1 MVLPGG
7 ALAVT
12 RPAYA
17 LAIPARDEEGHIL
30 PCTAEALQRA
40 EAADLFITAVT
51 AQPGVRAAVRMTKDR
66 YRLDLLRRGLS
77 PPAYAAGSG
86 R

>member
-1 MVLPGG
+1 MVLPAG
-7 ALAVT
+7 ALAVA

-17 LAIPARDEEGHIL
+17 IAIPAREEEGHIL
-30 PCTAEALQRA
+30 PYTAEALQGA
-40 EAADLFITAVT
+40 EAGDLFIRTVT

-86 R
+86 H